1 MDDKDLLKN
10 KTITTTKFDIC
21 IQSIIGT
28 IVCEYV
34 FFISKQYV
42 LILLIYLKNRSMAY
56 LSLCLAKN
64 A

>member
-1 MDDKDLLKN
+1 MDYKDLLKN

-28 IVCEYV
+28 IACEYV

>member
-10 KTITTTKFDIC
+10 KTITTTKFDIS

-28 IVCEYV
+28 IACEYV